1 MSSDEATQQHG
12 ENKMGHLYKSLAF
25 DLLYLKG
32 YSKEAAKFLA
42 EKFPESTAE
51 AIYELA
57 TEGTKEELMKL
68 CENDTDLFDREKDEF
83 KPVTWDYIEENYE
96 VLELSDGSFIIIS
109 SHQQ

>member
-1 MSSDEATQQHG
+1 MK
-12 ENKMGHLYKSLAF
+12 NLYNSLPF

-32 YSKEAAKFLA
+32 YSKEAAKLLA

-68 CENDTDLFDREKDEF
+68 CENDTALFDREKNEF
-83 KPVTWDYIEENYE
+83 RPVTWDYIVKKYE
-96 VLELSDGSFIIIS
+96 GFDLPNGNFIIIS

>member
-1 MSSDEATQQHG
+1 MK
-12 ENKMGHLYKSLAF
+12 NLYNSLPF

-32 YSKEAAKFLA
+32 YSKEAARILA
-42 EKFPESTAE
+42 DKFPASTAE
-51 AIYELA
+51 AIYEVA
-57 TEGTKEELMKL
+57 TEGSKEEIMSL
-68 CENDTDLFDREKDEF
+68 CENDTALYDKEKDEF